1 MSILKP
7 LGTGQG
13 HLKAGLQGFA
23 GSGKTYTA
31 TVMAIG
37 LRKFMDLKGPI
48 AFLDTEGGSQ
58 YVAAKVLKE
67 TGAELIG
74 VRSHAFSDLMATV
87 HDAEKEGVSVLL
99 VDSVSHIWEEL
110 KNSHLQRVNENL
122 KRRNRPARYS
132 LEFQDYG
139 PLKLKWAEWTSA
151 FLNSKLHIIF
161 CGRAGFSYDHETNED
176 TGKKEL
182 IKTGTKMKVEN
193 EFGYEPSLLIEM
205 ERVTAPRGKKAATVH
220 RATILKDRFDQI
232 NGGEFD
238 NPTFETFLPH
248 ISQLKP
254 GAHAP
259 IDTSIKTEPLID
271 EEGHD
276 DRKRRTILLEEIQA
290 EIVEMHPSQSASDK
304 AAKNKLV
311 FDVFNTK
318 SWTAVEGMSA
328 EGLRNGLTDIRRRKG
343 DLPSPPPELDP
354 EIMAAFAPG
363 QAQ

>member
-1 MSILKP
+1 MSLLKP

-13 HLKAGLQGFA
+13 YLKAGLQGFA
-23 GSGKTYTA
+23 GSGKTFTA
-31 TVMAIG
+31 TTMAIG
-37 LRKFMDLKGPI
+37 LRKFMELKGPI
-48 AFLDTEGGSQ
+48 AFFDTEGGSQ

-67 TGAELIG
+67 TGVELVG
-74 VRSHAFSDLMATV
+74 VRSHAFVDLIATV
-87 HDAEKEGVSVLL
+87 RDAEKEGASVLL
-99 VDSVSHIWEEL
+99 VDSVTHVWEEL

-151 FLNSKLHIIF
+151 FLNSRLHIIF

-205 ERVTAPRGKKAATVH
+205 EGIKAAKGKKGATIH
-220 RATILKDRFDQI
+220 RATILKDRFDKI
-232 NGGEFD
+232 NGQEFD

-248 ISQLKP
+248 IAQLKP

-259 IDTSIKTEPLID
+259 IDTAIKTEALID
-271 EEGHD
+271 EEGND
-276 DRKRRTILLEEIQA
+276 DRRRREIMCEEIQG
-290 EIVEMHPSQSASDK
+290 EITDMYPGMTAPEKK
-304 AAKNKLV
+304 AKADLV
-311 FDVFNTK
+311 FETFNTR
-318 SWTAVEGMSA
+318 SWTAVEGMSLERLR
-328 EGLRNGLTDIRRRKG
+328 EGLARIRQKRA
-343 DLPSPPPELDP
+343 PQTVPDP
-354 EIMAAFAPG
+354 EFAAAFAP
-363 QAQ
+363 APETP